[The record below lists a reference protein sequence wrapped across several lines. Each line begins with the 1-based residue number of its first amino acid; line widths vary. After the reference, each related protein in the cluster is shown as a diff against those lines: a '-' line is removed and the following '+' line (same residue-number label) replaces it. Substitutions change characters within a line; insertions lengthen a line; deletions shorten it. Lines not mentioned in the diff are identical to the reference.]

1 MLGGTRYYII
11 FNYLKYILIN
21 ILIFLGL
28 IWFSQILRILELQHS
43 ITTQLIN
50 VINTTIL
57 VLPSFIS
64 PLLPFLMLLASFFL
78 NYKFNS
84 SNEIIIL
91 KQYFSF
97 KDNILLFLII
107 IFGIF
112 IFYFVN
118 KEIFSVNLY
127 HKYKL
132 KELEIRNN
140 LKLGV
145 PSVNEFHIENDVSIF
160 FEKQINNKF
169 LNVEAIIFDDGQFI
183 KSNKA
188 YIEIEKKNYNIIFNQ
203 GERIILNEL
212 EKSKTTFDK
221 FIYSIENKEIEML
234 MFDKEHYNTIQL
246 LNSENKEFYF
256 HGHNRIYK
264 YFLMLVIIFISCKV
278 FFIYSHKKS
287 VFKNY
292 AVFFNIVLFIEVINS
307 YLLFLLN
314 NNNNFNIY
322 FYYFINFLILL
333 LFSYFIFN
341 FNDNN

>member
-1 MLGGTRYYII
+1 M
-11 FNYLKYILIN
+11 KYILIN

-234 MFDKEHYNTIQL
+234 MFDKEHHNTIQL

>member
-1 MLGGTRYYII
+1 M
-11 FNYLKYILIN
+11 KYILIN

-183 KSNKA
+183 KSNEA

-234 MFDKEHYNTIQL
+234 MFDKEHHNTIQL

-307 YLLFLLN
+307 YLIFLLN
-314 NNNNFNIY
+314 NNHNFNIY